1 MMKEKT
7 PQEQMAAARQVELL
21 TNALKGAST
30 EGYWLNVSGRLSP
43 RIYPKGATLSPFNS
57 LTLML
62 DADNHGYSTALYT
75 TFSEARKRNE
85 SVLKDERSVPMN
97 WYRWDSYVSKHNEK
111 DIISRDDYRSLPP
124 VQQEQYKAVRKRE
137 IHALFNVEQTTLP
150 HVDEKEFEKLRQQY
164 GGITDRGNILAEER
178 QTRSAVNRFR
188 EQISQNLVP
197 IRKSTTGTAAYDTG
211 KDAVY
216 IPDQKHFGNYMD
228 YVQELVRQVVS
239 ATGHRE
245 RMSREGMV
253 MNGGKAPSSYALRY
267 EYLIAEIASGLKMA
281 EFGLPAKLSP
291 ESREMVEYWTEE
303 LKENPCLIDAVE
315 SDVNN
320 ALDVIRKAEQG
331 ERIESAHDR
340 NKQQTEDL
348 REQKEGRQ
356 QVSAADALVLQD
368 ILRKGGMEIGDR
380 NFPGG
385 QDDKREFLA
394 RFDGLGHYDRLTQD
408 ALSNARMQHDD
419 PELVNIAYTQASDS
433 AACIH
438 RLCSEWMPQ
447 EWEEKG
453 AHVIADDINA
463 IPDKRSREFVVVL
476 DKNTGIA
483 DVVLPT
489 SARSGGDVVMQN
501 GDRRNYWLS
510 PDEVMTADERK
521 EAGARVVSHTIPG
534 FNKEKI
540 AAALTARGASYV
552 RFFNRD
558 GQLRY
563 HPDDSYFADK
573 QVYSARLDGRE
584 IRNITAFD
592 VSEAVSRAT
601 EVRFERIQMLRDDTG
616 GWALYLKPESE
627 PSFSIRP
634 DKNDINRFFSTV
646 KQDDRVAAGAVR
658 NELAQKYYALAQ
670 AEPSLKIDLFGA
682 MPDGIDPLRIKRVNV
697 FKSKDDKILC
707 VPVIDGIEKVQPRE
721 VSKQQWQRMWVAE
734 DLAQYKTCLA
744 ANLFADI
751 LIQKSEEKAVER
763 QHDEDTAIVCPDV
776 ATVRPELHQYE
787 SMKEKHPDA
796 VLLFRLGD
804 RYEAY
809 QEDVPRMEK
818 TLGLAKSEYG
828 STQEGN
834 FAVKVSFPADMLD
847 SYLPKLVRSGARVA
861 ICEGMESMSE
871 SRKASMSLP
880 HNTVKGVENMERHT
894 GLRM

>member
-1 MMKEKT
+1 MKEKT
-7 PQEQMAAARQVELL
+7 LQEQTAAARQVKLL
-21 TNALKGAST
+21 SNALNGAST

-43 RIYPKGATLSPFNS
+43 RIYPKEAALSPFNS
-57 LTLML
+57 LTLIL
-62 DADNHGYSTALYT
+62 DADSHGYSTALYT
-75 TFSEARKRNE
+75 TFSEARKRGE
-85 SVLKDERSVPMN
+85 SVLKEERSVPMN
-97 WYRWDSYVSKHNEK
+97 WYRWDSYVSKHDEK

-137 IHALFNVEQTTLP
+137 IHSLFNVEQTTLP
-150 HVDEKEFEKLRQQY
+150 HVDAKEFEKLRQQF

-245 RMSREGMV
+245 RLSREGMV
-253 MNGGKAPSSYALRY
+253 MHGGKAPSGDALRY
-267 EYLIAEIASGLKMA
+267 ERLIAEIASGLKMA

-291 ESREMVEYWTEE
+291 ESRGMVEYWTEE

-320 ALDVIRKAEQG
+320 ALNVIRKAEQG
-331 ERIESAHDR
+331 ERMESAHDR
-340 NKQQTEDL
+340 NRQQTEGF
-348 REQKEGRQ
+348 REQEEGRP

-368 ILRKGGMEIGDR
+368 ILRKGGMEISDR

-385 QDDKREFLA
+385 PDDKREFLA

-408 ALSNARMQHDD
+408 ALNDARLQHDD

-433 AACIH
+433 AARIH
-438 RLCSEWMPQ
+438 RLCTEWLPQ

-463 IPDKRSREFVVVL
+463 VPDKRSREFVVVL
-476 DKNTGIA
+476 DRNTGVV

-489 SARSGGDVVMQN
+489 SARSGGDVVMPN
-501 GDRRNYWLS
+501 GDRRNYWLF
-510 PDEVMTADERK
+510 PDEVMTADERR

-540 AAALTARGASYV
+540 AAALMAQGASYV
-552 RFFNRD
+552 RFYNKD

-573 QVYSARLDGRE
+573 QVYSARLDGKE
-584 IRNITAFD
+584 IRNISAFN

-616 GWALYLKPESE
+616 GWALYLKPESG

-634 DKNDINRFFSTV
+634 DKDDINRFFSTV
-646 KQDDRVAAGAVR
+646 RQDDRVAAGAVR

-670 AEPSLKIDLFGA
+670 AEPGLKVDLFGIV
-682 MPDGIDPLRIKRVNV
+682 PDGIDPLRIKRVNV
-697 FKSKDDKILC
+697 FKGKDDKILC
-707 VPVIDGIEKVQPRE
+707 IPVIDGIDKVQPRE
-721 VSKQQWQRMWVAE
+721 VSRQQWQRMWLAE
-734 DLAQYKTCLA
+734 DVAQYKTCLA
-744 ANLFADI
+744 ANLFAD
-751 LIQKSEEKAVER
+751 LLMQKTKEQTVEKQQE
-763 QHDEDTAIVCPDV
+763 EDTAVVRPDV
-776 ATVRPELHQYE
+776 AVVRPELRQYE
-787 SMKEKHPDA
+787 TIKEKHPDA
-796 VLLFRLGD
+796 VLLFRIGD

-809 QEDVPRMEK
+809 QDDVPSMEK
-818 TLGLAKSEYG
+818 MLGLTKSEYG
-828 STQEGN
+828 NSKEDSP
-834 FAVKVSFPADMLD
+834 AVKVSFPADMLD
-847 SYLPKLVRSGARVA
+847 TYLPKLVRSGARVA
-861 ICEGMESMSE
+861 ICDVMESMSE
-871 SRKASMSLP
+871 DRKAGMSLP
-880 HNTVKGVENMERHT
+880 QNTVSGAENMERHT
-894 GLRM
+894 GIRM

>member
-1 MMKEKT
+1 MKEKS
-7 PQEQMAAARQVELL
+7 PQEQTAAARQVELL
-21 TNALKGAST
+21 SNALNGAST

-43 RIYPKGATLSPFNS
+43 KIYPKGAVLSPFNS
-57 LTLML
+57 LTLIL
-62 DADNHGYSTALYT
+62 DADSHGYSTALYT
-75 TFSEARKRNE
+75 TFQEARKRGE

-97 WYRWDSYVSKHNEK
+97 WYRWDSYVNKHDER

-124 VQQEQYKAVRKRE
+124 VRQEQYKAVRKRE
-137 IHALFNVEQTTLP
+137 IHPLFNLEQTTLP
-150 HVDEKEFEKLRQQY
+150 LVDAKEFEKLRQQF
-164 GGITDRGNILAEER
+164 GGITDRGNILTEER

-197 IRKSTTGTAAYDTG
+197 VRKSTTGTAAYDTV

-253 MNGGKAPSSYALRY
+253 MNGGKAPSGDALRY
-267 EYLIAEIASGLKMA
+267 ERLIAEIASGLKMA

-291 ESREMVEYWTEE
+291 ESRDMVEYWTGE

-331 ERIESAHDR
+331 ERMESAHDR
-340 NKQQTEDL
+340 NRQQTEEL
-348 REQKEGRQ
+348 REQEEGRP

-368 ILRKGGMEIGDR
+368 ILRKGGMEISER

-385 QDDKREFLA
+385 PDDKREFLA
-394 RFDGLGHYDRLTQD
+394 RFEGLAHYEKQTRD
-408 ALSNARMQHDD
+408 ALDDARLQHDD
-419 PELVNIAYTQASDS
+419 PELVNIAYTQASGS
-433 AACIH
+433 AARIH
-438 RLCSEWMPQ
+438 RLCTEWLPQ

-453 AHVIADDINA
+453 VHVIADDIDA
-463 IPDKRSREFVVVL
+463 VPDKRSREFVVVL
-476 DKNTGIA
+476 DRNTGIA

-489 SARSGGDVVMQN
+489 SARSGGDVVMPN

-510 PDEVMTADERK
+510 PDEVLTADERR

-540 AAALTARGASYV
+540 AAALTAQGASYV
-552 RFFNRD
+552 RFYNKD

-563 HPDDSYFADK
+563 HPDDAYFADK
-573 QVYSARLDGRE
+573 QVYSARLDGKE
-584 IRNITAFD
+584 IRNVSTFD
-592 VSEAVSRAT
+592 VGEAVRRAT
-601 EVRFERIQMLRDDTG
+601 EVQFDRIQMLRDDAD
-616 GWALYLKPESE
+616 GWVLYLKPQNE

-670 AEPSLKIDLFGA
+670 TNPDLKVDLFGT

-707 VPVIDGIEKVQPRE
+707 VPVIDGIDKVQPRE
-721 VSKQQWQRMWVAE
+721 VTKQQWQRMWVAE
-734 DLAQYKTCLA
+734 DVAQYKTCLA
-744 ANLFADI
+744 ATLFAD
-751 LIQKSEEKAVER
+751 LLMQKSEEQAVEK
-763 QHDEDTAIVCPDV
+763 QQDEDAAVVRPDV
-776 ATVRPELHQYE
+776 AAVRPELQQYNDL
-787 SMKEKHPDA
+787 KEKHPD
-796 VLLFRLGD
+796 VLLLFRNGGN
-804 RYEAY
+804 YEAY
-809 QEDVPRMEK
+809 QDDVPTIEK
-818 TLGLAKSEYG
+818 TLGLEKTEYG
-828 STQEGN
+828 SQQEGSSV
-834 FAVKVSFPADMLD
+834 FKVSFPTNMLYV
-847 SYLPKLVRSGARVA
+847 YLPKLIRSGSRVA
-861 ICEGMESMSE
+861 ICDAVESMSE
-871 SRKASMSLP
+871 NRKAGMSLP
-880 HNTVKGVENMERHT
+880 DKPAGEAENMERHT

>member
-1 MMKEKT
+1 MKEKT
-7 PQEQMAAARQVELL
+7 PQEQTAAARQVELL
-21 TNALKGAST
+21 SNALNGAST

-43 RIYPKGATLSPFNS
+43 RIYPKGAALSPFNS

-62 DADNHGYSTALYT
+62 DADSHGYSTALYT

-97 WYRWDSYVSKHNEK
+97 WYRWNSYVNRHNEK

-137 IHALFNVEQTTLP
+137 IHAFFNVEQTTLP
-150 HVDEKEFEKLRQQY
+150 HVDEREFEKLRQQF

-197 IRKSTTGTAAYDTG
+197 IRKSTTGAAAYDTG
-211 KDAVY
+211 KDAIY

-253 MNGGKAPSSYALRY
+253 MNGGKAPSGDSLRY
-267 EYLIAEIASGLKMA
+267 ERLIAEIASGLKMA

-291 ESREMVEYWTEE
+291 ESRGMVEYWTEE
-303 LKENPCLIDAVE
+303 LRENPCLIDAVE

-331 ERIESAHDR
+331 ERMESAHDR
-340 NKQQTEDL
+340 NRQQTEEL
-348 REQKEGRQ
+348 REQKEGRP

-368 ILRKGGMEIGDR
+368 ILRKGGMEISDR

-408 ALSNARMQHDD
+408 ALNGARLRHDD
-419 PELVNIAYTQASDS
+419 PEIVNIAYTRASD
-433 AACIH
+433 AAAHIH
-438 RLCSEWMPQ
+438 RLCTEWQPR

-463 IPDKRSREFVVVL
+463 VPDKRSREFVVVL
-476 DKNTGIA
+476 DRNTGIA

-489 SARSGGDVVMQN
+489 SARSGGDVVMPN

-540 AAALTARGASYV
+540 AAALTAQGASYV
-552 RFFNRD
+552 RFFNKD

-584 IRNITAFD
+584 IRNVSAFN

-616 GWALYLKPESE
+616 GWALYLKPENGT
-627 PSFSIRP
+627 SFSIRP

-670 AEPSLKIDLFGA
+670 AEPGLKVDLFGTV
-682 MPDGIDPLRIKRVNV
+682 PDGIDPLRIKRVNV
-697 FKSKDDKILC
+697 FKGKDDKILC
-707 VPVIDGIEKVQPRE
+707 VPVIDGMDKVQPRE
-721 VSKQQWQRMWVAE
+721 VSRQQWQRMWVAE
-734 DLAQYKTCLA
+734 DVAQYKTCLA
-744 ANLFADI
+744 ATLFAD
-751 LIQKSEEKAVER
+751 LLMQRSEEQAVEK
-763 QHDEDTAIVCPDV
+763 QHDEDAAVVRPDV
-776 ATVRPELHQYE
+776 AAVRPELRQYE
-787 SMKEKHPDA
+787 EVKEKHPDA
-796 VLLFRLGD
+796 VLLFRSGD
-804 RYEAY
+804 CYEAY
-809 QEDVPRMEK
+809 QEDVPVMEK
-818 TLGLAKSEYG
+818 TLGLTGTEYG
-828 STQEGN
+828 NLKDGSP
-834 FAVKVSFPADMLD
+834 AVKVSFPTDMLD
-847 SYLPKLVRSGARVA
+847 TYLPKLVRSGARVA
-861 ICEGMESMSE
+861 ICDMSE
-871 SRKASMSLP
+871 KNSVDIKADMPPVWSAVS
-880 HNTVKGVENMERHT
+880 GVENMECRT

>member
-1 MMKEKT
+1 MKEKT
-7 PQEQMAAARQVELL
+7 PQEQTAAARQVELL
-21 TNALKGAST
+21 SNALNGAST

-43 RIYPKGATLSPFNS
+43 RIYPKGAALSPFNS

-62 DADNHGYSTALYT
+62 DADSHGYSTALYT
-75 TFSEARKRNE
+75 TFSEARKRNGT
-85 SVLKDERSVPMN
+85 VLKDERSVPMN
-97 WYRWDSYVSKHNEK
+97 WYRWDSYVNKHNEK
-111 DIISRDDYRSLPP
+111 DIISRDDYRSLSP
-124 VQQEQYKAVRKRE
+124 VQQGQYKAVRKRE

-150 HVDEKEFEKLRQQY
+150 HVDEKEFRKLCQQF

-253 MNGGKAPSSYALRY
+253 MNGGKAPSGDALRY
-267 EYLIAEIASGLKMA
+267 ERLISEIASGLKMA

-291 ESREMVEYWTEE
+291 ESRDMVEYWTGE

-331 ERIESAHDR
+331 ERMESAHDR
-340 NKQQTEDL
+340 NRQQTENL
-348 REQKEGRQ
+348 REQEEGRQ

-368 ILRKGGMEIGDR
+368 ILRKGGMEISDR

-385 QDDKREFLA
+385 LDDKRDFLA
-394 RFDGLGHYDRLTQD
+394 RFDGLGHYEKLTQD
-408 ALSNARMQHDD
+408 ALNNARLQHDD
-419 PELVNIAYTQASDS
+419 PELVNMAYTQASES
-433 AACIH
+433 AARIH
-438 RLCSEWMPQ
+438 RLCAEWLPR

-453 AHVIADDINA
+453 AHVIADDLVA
-463 IPDKRSREFVVVL
+463 VPDRRSREFVVVL
-476 DKNTGIA
+476 DRNTGVA

-489 SARSGGDVVMQN
+489 SAQSGGDVVMPN

-510 PDEVMTADERK
+510 PDEVMTADERR
-521 EAGARVVSHTIPG
+521 ENGARTVSHTIPG

-540 AAALTARGASYV
+540 AAALMAQGASYV
-552 RFFNRD
+552 RFYNKD

-573 QVYSARLDGRE
+573 QVYSAKLDGRE
-584 IRNITAFD
+584 IRNVSSFD
-592 VSEAVSRAT
+592 VSEAVRRAT
-601 EVRFERIQMLRDDTG
+601 EVQFERIQMLRDDTS
-616 GWALYLKPESE
+616 GWALYLKPESG

-670 AEPSLKIDLFGA
+670 AEPGLKVDLFGTV
-682 MPDGIDPLRIKRVNV
+682 PDGIDPLRIKRVNV
-697 FKSKDDKILC
+697 FKSQDDKILC
-707 VPVIDGIEKVQPRE
+707 VPVIDGIDKVQPRE
-721 VSKQQWQRMWVAE
+721 VSRQQWQRMWVAE
-734 DLAQYKTCLA
+734 DVAQYKTCLA
-744 ANLFADI
+744 ANLFVD
-751 LIQKSEEKAVER
+751 LLMQKSEEQAVGK
-763 QHDEDTAIVCPDV
+763 QQDEDAAVVRPDV
-776 ATVRPELHQYE
+776 AAVRPELQQYE
-787 SMKEKHPDA
+787 EMKVKHPG
-796 VLLFRLGD
+796 VILLFRFD
-804 RYEAY
+804 DNYEAY

-818 TLGLAKSEYG
+818 TLGLVKNEYG
-828 STQEGN
+828 NQKDGTP
-834 FAVKVSFPADMLD
+834 AVKVSFPADMLD
-847 SYLPKLVRSGARVA
+847 TYLPKLVRSGARVA
-861 ICEGMESMSE
+861 ICDGVERLSAD
-871 SRKASMSLP
+871 RKADKLYP
-880 HNTVKGVENMERHT
+880 HAVTGTENMERHT

>member
-1 MMKEKT
+1 MKEKT
-7 PQEQMAAARQVELL
+7 PQEQTAAARQVELL
-21 TNALKGAST
+21 SNALNGAST

-57 LTLML
+57 LTLIL
-62 DADNHGYSTALYT
+62 DADSHGYSTALYT

-97 WYRWDSYVSKHNEK
+97 WYRWDSYVNKHDEK
-111 DIISRDDYRSLPP
+111 DIISRDDYRNLPP
-124 VQQEQYKAVRKRE
+124 MQQEQYKAVRKRE

-150 HVDEKEFEKLRQQY
+150 HVDEREFEKLRQQF

-197 IRKSTTGTAAYDTG
+197 IRKSTTGTATYDTG

-253 MNGGKAPSSYALRY
+253 MNGGKAPSGDALRY
-267 EYLIAEIASGLKMA
+267 ECLIAEIASGLKMA

-291 ESREMVEYWTEE
+291 ESRGMVEYWTEE

-331 ERIESAHDR
+331 ERMEAAHDR
-340 NKQQTEDL
+340 NRQQTEEL
-348 REQKEGRQ
+348 REQKEGRP

-368 ILRKGGMEIGDR
+368 ILRKGGMEISGR

-394 RFDGLGHYDRLTQD
+394 RFEGLGHYDRLMQD
-408 ALSNARMQHDD
+408 ALTNARLQHDD
-419 PELVNIAYTQASDS
+419 PELVNIAYTQASD
-433 AACIH
+433 AAARIH

-463 IPDKRSREFVVVL
+463 VPDKRSREFVVVL
-476 DKNTGIA
+476 DRDTGIA

-489 SARSGGDVVMQN
+489 SARSGGDVVMPN

-510 PDEVMTADERK
+510 PDEVMTADERR

-540 AAALTARGASYV
+540 AAALATQGASYV
-552 RFFNRD
+552 RFFNKD

-573 QVYSARLDGRE
+573 QVYSAKLDGRD
-584 IRNITAFD
+584 IRKVSDFD

-601 EVRFERIQMLRDDTG
+601 EVQFDRIQMLRDDAD
-616 GWALYLKPESE
+616 GWVLYLKPQNG

-658 NELAQKYYALAQ
+658 NELAQKYHALAQ
-670 AEPSLKIDLFGA
+670 ANPDLKVDLFGSV
-682 MPDGIDPLRIKRVNV
+682 PEGIDPLRIKRVNV

-707 VPVIDGIEKVQPRE
+707 VPVIDGIDKVQPRE
-721 VSKQQWQRMWVAE
+721 VSRQQWQRMWVAE
-734 DLAQYKTCLA
+734 DVAQYKTCLA
-744 ANLFADI
+744 ASLFAD
-751 LIQKSEEKAVER
+751 LLMQKSEEKAVEK
-763 QHDEDTAIVCPDV
+763 QQDEDAAVVRPDV
-776 ATVRPELHQYE
+776 AAVRPELQQYE
-787 SMKEKHPDA
+787 DLKEKHPGIL
-796 VLLFRLGD
+796 LLFRNGD
-804 RYEAY
+804 NYEAY
-809 QEDVPRMEK
+809 QDDVPTMEK
-818 TLGLAKSEYG
+818 TLGLAKTEYG
-828 STQEGN
+828 SRREGSPA
-834 FAVKVSFPADMLD
+834 FKVSFPKDMLD
-847 SYLPKLVRSGARVA
+847 TYLPKLVRSGARVA
-861 ICEGMESMSE
+861 VCDALENKSMD
-871 SRKASMSLP
+871 RKAGMSLP
-880 HNTVKGVENMERHT
+880 NNPVRETESMERHT

>member
-1 MMKEKT
+1 MKEKT
-7 PQEQMAAARQVELL
+7 PQEQTAAARQVELL
-21 TNALKGAST
+21 SNALNGAST

-43 RIYPKGATLSPFNS
+43 RIYPKGAALSPFNS

-62 DADNHGYSTALYT
+62 DADSHGYSTALYT

-85 SVLKDERSVPMN
+85 SVLKDERSVPVN
-97 WYRWDSYVSKHNEK
+97 WYRWDSYVSKHDEK
-111 DIISRDDYRSLPP
+111 DIISRDDYRSLPH
-124 VQQEQYKAVRKRE
+124 VRQEQYKAVRKRE
-137 IHALFNVEQTTLP
+137 IHSLFNVEQTTLP
-150 HVDEKEFEKLRQQY
+150 HADEREFEKLRQQF

-188 EQISQNLVP
+188 EQISRNLVP
-197 IRKSTTGTAAYDTG
+197 IRKSTTGTAIYDTG

-253 MNGGKAPSSYALRY
+253 MNGGKAPSGDSLRY
-267 EYLIAEIASGLKMA
+267 ERLIAEIASGLKMA

-291 ESREMVEYWTEE
+291 ESRGMVEYWTEE

-331 ERIESAHDR
+331 ERMELVHDR
-340 NKQQTEDL
+340 NRQQTEEL
-348 REQKEGRQ
+348 RARKEGRP

-368 ILRKGGMEIGDR
+368 ILRKGGMEISDR

-385 QDDKREFLA
+385 RDDKREFLA
-394 RFDGLGHYDRLTQD
+394 RFEGLGHYDRLTQD
-408 ALSNARMQHDD
+408 ALTNARLQHDD

-453 AHVIADDINA
+453 AHVIAGDINA
-463 IPDKRSREFVVVL
+463 VPDKRSREFVVVL
-476 DKNTGIA
+476 DRNTGIA
-483 DVVLPT
+483 DVVLPA
-489 SARSGGDVVMQN
+489 SARSGGDVVMPN

-510 PDEVMTADERK
+510 PDEVMTADERR

-540 AAALTARGASYV
+540 AAALTAQGASYV
-552 RFFNRD
+552 RFYNKD

-573 QVYSARLDGRE
+573 QVHSAKLDGKE
-584 IRNITAFD
+584 MIKVSSFD
-592 VSEAVSRAT
+592 VSEAVRRAT
-601 EVRFERIQMLRDDTG
+601 EVRFERIQMLRDDAG
-616 GWALYLKPESE
+616 GWALYLKPENG

-670 AEPSLKIDLFGA
+670 AEPGLKFDLFGTV
-682 MPDGIDPLRIKRVNV
+682 PDGIDPLRIKRVNV
-697 FKSKDDKILC
+697 FKDKNDNILC
-707 VPVIDGIEKVQPRE
+707 VPVIDGIDKVQPRE
-721 VSKQQWQRMWVAE
+721 VSRQQWQRMWVAE
-734 DLAQYKTCLA
+734 DVAQYKTCLA
-744 ANLFADI
+744 ANLFAD
-751 LIQKSEEKAVER
+751 LLMQRSEEKAVEK
-763 QHDEDTAIVCPDV
+763 QHDEDAAVTRPDV
-776 ATVRPELHQYE
+776 AAVRPELQQYAE
-787 SMKEKHPDA
+787 VKEKHPEA
-796 VLLFRLGD
+796 VLLFRSGD

-809 QEDVPRMEK
+809 QDDVPTMEK
-818 TLGLAKSEYG
+818 TLGLAKTEYG
-828 STQEGN
+828 KLKDGTP
-834 FAVKVSFPADMLD
+834 AVKVSFPADMLD
-847 SYLPKLVRSGARVA
+847 AYLPKLVRSGARVA
-861 ICEGMESMSE
+861 ICDGMENMTE
-871 SRKASMSLP
+871 GRKAGMP
-880 HNTVKGVENMERHT
+880 VPNHAVTGAENVERHT

>member
-1 MMKEKT
+1 MKEKT
-7 PQEQMAAARQVELL
+7 PQEQTAAARQVELL
-21 TNALKGAST
+21 SNALNGAST

-43 RIYPKGATLSPFNS
+43 KIYPKGAALSPFNS

-62 DADNHGYSTALYT
+62 DADSHGYSTALYT
-75 TFSEARKRNE
+75 TFSEARKRGE

-97 WYRWDSYVSKHNEK
+97 WYRWDSYVNKHDEK

-137 IHALFNVEQTTLP
+137 IHTLFNVEQTTLP
-150 HVDEKEFEKLRQQY
+150 HVDEKEFEKLRLQF
-164 GGITDRGNILAEER
+164 GGRTDRGNILAEER

-253 MNGGKAPSSYALRY
+253 MNGGKAPSGDALRY
-267 EYLIAEIASGLKMA
+267 ERLIAEIASGLKMA

-291 ESREMVEYWTEE
+291 ESRGMVEYWTAE

-331 ERIESAHDR
+331 ERMESAHER
-340 NKQQTEDL
+340 NRQQTEEL
-348 REQKEGRQ
+348 RKQEEGRP

-368 ILRKGGMEIGDR
+368 ILRKGGMEISDR

-394 RFDGLGHYDRLTQD
+394 RFDGLGHYDTLTQD
-408 ALSNARMQHDD
+408 ALTNARLQHDD
-419 PELVNIAYTQASDS
+419 PELVNIAYTQAAGS
-433 AACIH
+433 AARIH
-438 RLCSEWMPQ
+438 RLCTEWLPQ

-463 IPDKRSREFVVVL
+463 VPDKRSREFVVVL

-489 SARSGGDVVMQN
+489 SARSGGDVVMPN
-501 GDRRNYWLS
+501 GDRRNYWMS
-510 PDEVMTADERK
+510 PDEVLTADERK

-540 AAALTARGASYV
+540 AAALMAQGASYV
-552 RFFNRD
+552 RFYNKD

-573 QVYSARLDGRE
+573 QVYSAKLDGKE
-584 IRNITAFD
+584 IRNVSSFD
-592 VSEAVSRAT
+592 VSEAVNRAT
-601 EVRFERIQMLRDDTG
+601 EVRFERIQMLRDDDG
-616 GWALYLKPESE
+616 GWALYLKPENE

-670 AEPSLKIDLFGA
+670 AEPNLKVDLFGA

-707 VPVIDGIEKVQPRE
+707 VPVIDGIDKVQPRE

-734 DLAQYKTCLA
+734 DVAQYKTCLA
-744 ANLFADI
+744 ASLFAD
-751 LIQKSEEKAVER
+751 LLMQKTEEQTVEKQQNEDAAVVR
-763 QHDEDTAIVCPDV
+763 PDV
-776 ATVRPELHQYE
+776 AAVRPELQQYE
-787 SMKEKHPDA
+787 ELKGKHPD
-796 VLLFRLGD
+796 VILLFRHGGN
-804 RYEAY
+804 YEAY
-809 QEDVPRMEK
+809 QDDVPRMEK
-818 TLGLAKSEYG
+818 TLGLEKIEF
-828 STQEGN
+828 GN
-834 FAVKVSFPADMLD
+834 QREDSHAVKVSFPTDMLD
-847 SYLPKLVRSGARVA
+847 VYLPRLVRSGARVA
-861 ICEGMESMSE
+861 ICDAVENISAD
-871 SRKASMSLP
+871 RKAGMSLP
-880 HNTVKGVENMERHT
+880 QNAVSGAENMERHT
-894 GLRM
+894 GIRM

>member
-1 MMKEKT
+1 MKEKT
-7 PQEQMAAARQVELL
+7 PQEQTAAARQVELL
-21 TNALKGAST
+21 SNALNGAST

-43 RIYPKGATLSPFNS
+43 KIYPKGAALSPFNS

-62 DADNHGYSTALYT
+62 DADSHGYSTALYT
-75 TFSEARKRNE
+75 TFSEARKRGE
-85 SVLKDERSVPMN
+85 SVLKEERSVPMN
-97 WYRWDSYVSKHNEK
+97 WYRWDSYVSKHDEK
-111 DIISRDDYRSLPP
+111 DVISRDDYRSLPP

-150 HVDEKEFEKLRQQY
+150 HVDEKEFEKLRQQF
-164 GGITDRGNILAEER
+164 GGRADRGNILAEER

-197 IRKSTTGTAAYDTG
+197 IRKSLTGTAAYDPG

-253 MNGGKAPSSYALRY
+253 MNGGKAPSGDALRY
-267 EYLIAEIASGLKMA
+267 ERLIAEIASGLKMA

-291 ESREMVEYWTEE
+291 ESRGIVEYWTEE

-320 ALDVIRKAEQG
+320 ALDVIRKAERG
-331 ERIESAHDR
+331 ERMESAHDR
-340 NKQQTEDL
+340 NRQQTEDL
-348 REQKEGRQ
+348 REQEEGRP

-368 ILRKGGMEIGDR
+368 ILRKGGMEINER
-380 NFPGG
+380 NFPRG
-385 QDDKREFLA
+385 QEDKREFLA
-394 RFDGLGHYDRLTQD
+394 RFEGFGHYDRLTQD
-408 ALSNARMQHDD
+408 ALNDARLQHDD

-433 AACIH
+433 AVRIH
-438 RLCSEWMPQ
+438 RLCAEWLPQ

-453 AHVIADDINA
+453 AHVIADDIDA
-463 IPDKRSREFVVVL
+463 VPDKRSREFVVVL
-476 DKNTGIA
+476 DRNTGIA

-489 SARSGGDVVMQN
+489 SARSGGDVVMPN

-510 PDEVMTADERK
+510 PDEVMTTEERK

-540 AAALTARGASYV
+540 TAALMAQGASYV
-552 RFFNRD
+552 RFYNKD

-573 QVYSARLDGRE
+573 QVYAAKLDGKE
-584 IRNITAFD
+584 IRNISTFD
-592 VSEAVSRAT
+592 VSEAVRRAT

-616 GWALYLKPESE
+616 GWALYLKPENE

-658 NELAQKYYALAQ
+658 NELAQKYHALAQ
-670 AEPSLKIDLFGA
+670 AEPGLKVDLFYA

-707 VPVIDGIEKVQPRE
+707 VPVIDGIDKVQPRE

-734 DLAQYKTCLA
+734 DVAQYKACLA
-744 ANLFADI
+744 ANLFAD
-751 LIQKSEEKAVER
+751 LLMQKSEEQAVEK
-763 QHDEDTAIVCPDV
+763 QQVEDAPTVRPDV
-776 ATVRPELHQYE
+776 ATVHPELQQYD

-796 VLLFRLGD
+796 VLLFRYGNN
-804 RYEAY
+804 YEAY
-809 QEDVPRMEK
+809 QEDVPRVEK
-818 TLGLAKSEYG
+818 TLGLTGSEYG
-828 STQEGN
+828 NRLDGSP
-834 FAVKVSFPADMLD
+834 AVKVSFPADMLD
-847 SYLPKLVRSGARVA
+847 AYLPKLVRSGARVA
-861 ICEGMESMSE
+861 ICDMIEKNALDRKTDMSF
-871 SRKASMSLP
+871 AQNAALG
-880 HNTVKGVENMERHT
+880 TENMERRT
-894 GLRM
+894 GIRM

>member
-1 MMKEKT
+1 MKEKT
-7 PQEQMAAARQVELL
+7 PQEQTAAARQVELL
-21 TNALKGAST
+21 SNALNGAST

-57 LTLML
+57 LTLIL
-62 DADNHGYSTALYT
+62 DADSHGYSTALYT

-97 WYRWDSYVSKHNEK
+97 WYRWDSYVNKHDEK

-150 HVDEKEFEKLRQQY
+150 HVDEREFERLRRQF

-197 IRKSTTGTAAYDTG
+197 IRKSTTGTATYDTG

-216 IPDQKHFGNYMD
+216 IPDQKHFGNYME

-253 MNGGKAPSSYALRY
+253 MNGGKAPSGDALRY
-267 EYLIAEIASGLKMA
+267 ECLIAEIASGLKMA

-291 ESREMVEYWTEE
+291 ESRGMVEYWTEE

-331 ERIESAHDR
+331 ERMEAAHDR
-340 NKQQTEDL
+340 NRQQTEEL
-348 REQKEGRQ
+348 REQKEGRP

-368 ILRKGGMEIGDR
+368 ILRKGGMEISDR

-385 QDDKREFLA
+385 QNDKREFLA
-394 RFDGLGHYDRLTQD
+394 RFEGLGHYDRLTQD
-408 ALSNARMQHDD
+408 ALTNARLQHDD
-419 PELVNIAYTQASDS
+419 PELVNIAYTQASD
-433 AACIH
+433 AAARIH

-463 IPDKRSREFVVVL
+463 VPDKQSREFVVVL
-476 DKNTGIA
+476 DRGTGIA

-489 SARSGGDVVMQN
+489 SARSGGDVVMPN

-510 PDEVMTADERK
+510 PDEVMTADERR

-540 AAALTARGASYV
+540 AAALAAQGASYV
-552 RFFNRD
+552 RFFNKD

-573 QVYSARLDGRE
+573 QVYSAKLDGKD
-584 IRNITAFD
+584 IRKVSAFD
-592 VSEAVSRAT
+592 VSEAVSRAK
-601 EVRFERIQMLRDDTG
+601 EVRFERIQMLRDDAG
-616 GWALYLKPESE
+616 GWALYLKPENE

-670 AEPSLKIDLFGA
+670 ANPDLKVDLFGFV
-682 MPDGIDPLRIKRVNV
+682 PEGIDPLRIKRVNV

-707 VPVIDGIEKVQPRE
+707 VPVIDGIDKVQPRE
-721 VSKQQWQRMWVAE
+721 VSRQQWQRMWVAE
-734 DLAQYKTCLA
+734 DVAQYKTCLA
-744 ANLFADI
+744 ASLFAD
-751 LIQKSEEKAVER
+751 LLMQKSEEKAVEK
-763 QHDEDTAIVCPDV
+763 QQDEDAAVVRPDV
-776 ATVRPELHQYE
+776 AAVRPELQQYE
-787 SMKEKHPDA
+787 DLKEKHPGIL
-796 VLLFRLGD
+796 LLFRNGD
-804 RYEAY
+804 NYEAY
-809 QEDVPRMEK
+809 QDDVPTMEK
-818 TLGLAKSEYG
+818 TLGLAKTEYG
-828 STQEGN
+828 SRREGSPA
-834 FAVKVSFPADMLD
+834 FKVSFPTDMLD
-847 SYLPKLVRSGARVA
+847 TYLPKLVQSGARVA
-861 ICEGMESMSE
+861 VCDALENKSPD
-871 SRKASMSLP
+871 RKAGMSLP
-880 HNTVKGVENMERHT
+880 NNPVRETESMERHT

>member
-1 MMKEKT
+1 MKEKT
-7 PQEQMAAARQVELL
+7 PQEQTAAARQVELL
-21 TNALKGAST
+21 SNALNGAST

-57 LTLML
+57 LTLIL
-62 DADNHGYSTALYT
+62 DADSHGYSTALYT

-97 WYRWDSYVSKHNEK
+97 WYRWDSYVNKHDEK

-124 VQQEQYKAVRKRE
+124 VLQEQYKAVRKRE

-150 HVDEKEFEKLRQQY
+150 HVDERGFERLRQQF

-197 IRKSTTGTAAYDTG
+197 IRKSTTGTATYDTG

-253 MNGGKAPSSYALRY
+253 MNGGKAPSGDALRY
-267 EYLIAEIASGLKMA
+267 ECLIAEIASGLKMA

-291 ESREMVEYWTEE
+291 ESRGMVEYWTEE

-331 ERIESAHDR
+331 ERMESAHDR
-340 NKQQTEDL
+340 NRQQTEEL
-348 REQKEGRQ
+348 REQKEGRP

-368 ILRKGGMEIGDR
+368 ILRKGGMEISDR

-385 QDDKREFLA
+385 QDDKRDFLA
-394 RFDGLGHYDRLTQD
+394 RFEGLGHYDRLTQD
-408 ALSNARMQHDD
+408 ALTNARLQHDD
-419 PELVNIAYTQASDS
+419 PELVNIAYTQASD
-433 AACIH
+433 AAARIH

-463 IPDKRSREFVVVL
+463 VPDKRSREFVVVL
-476 DKNTGIA
+476 DRNTGIA

-489 SARSGGDVVMQN
+489 SARSGGDVVMPN

-510 PDEVMTADERK
+510 PDEVMTVDERR

-540 AAALTARGASYV
+540 AAALAAQGASYV
-552 RFFNRD
+552 RFFNKD

-563 HPDDSYFADK
+563 HPD
-573 QVYSARLDGRE
+573 L
-584 IRNITAFD
+584 
-592 VSEAVSRAT
+592 
-601 EVRFERIQMLRDDTG
+601 
-616 GWALYLKPESE
+616 
-627 PSFSIRP
+627 
-634 DKNDINRFFSTV
+634 
-646 KQDDRVAAGAVR
+646 
-658 NELAQKYYALAQ
+658 
-670 AEPSLKIDLFGA
+670 SLIH
-682 MPDGIDPLRIKRVNV
+682 I
-697 FKSKDDKILC
+697 
-707 VPVIDGIEKVQPRE
+707 
-721 VSKQQWQRMWVAE
+721 
-734 DLAQYKTCLA
+734 
-744 ANLFADI
+744 
-751 LIQKSEEKAVER
+751 
-763 QHDEDTAIVCPDV
+763 
-776 ATVRPELHQYE
+776 
-787 SMKEKHPDA
+787 
-796 VLLFRLGD
+796 
-804 RYEAY
+804 
-809 QEDVPRMEK
+809 
-818 TLGLAKSEYG
+818 
-828 STQEGN
+828 
-834 FAVKVSFPADMLD
+834 
-847 SYLPKLVRSGARVA
+847 
-861 ICEGMESMSE
+861 
-871 SRKASMSLP
+871 
-880 HNTVKGVENMERHT
+880 
-894 GLRM
+894 

>member
-1 MMKEKT
+1 MKEKS
-7 PQEQMAAARQVELL
+7 PQEQTAATRQVELL
-21 TNALKGAST
+21 SNALNGAST

-43 RIYPKGATLSPFNS
+43 KIYPKGATLSPFNS
-57 LTLML
+57 LTLIL
-62 DADNHGYSTALYT
+62 DTDSHGYSTALYT
-75 TFSEARKRNE
+75 TFQEARKRNE

-97 WYRWDSYVSKHNEK
+97 WYRWDSYVNKHDEK

-150 HVDEKEFEKLRQQY
+150 HVDEREFERLRQQF

-188 EQISQNLVP
+188 EQISQNLVSV
-197 IRKSTTGTAAYDTG
+197 RKSTTGTAAYDTV

-253 MNGGKAPSSYALRY
+253 MNGGKAPSGDALRY
-267 EYLIAEIASGLKMA
+267 ECLIAEIASGLKMA

-291 ESREMVEYWTEE
+291 ESRDMVEYWTGE

-320 ALDVIRKAEQG
+320 ALDIIRKAEQG
-331 ERIESAHDR
+331 ERMEAAHDR
-340 NKQQTEDL
+340 NRQQTEEL
-348 REQKEGRQ
+348 REQEEGRP

-368 ILRKGGMEIGDR
+368 ILRKGGMEISER

-385 QDDKREFLA
+385 PDDKREFLA
-394 RFDGLGHYDRLTQD
+394 RFEGLAHYEKQTRNALDDARL
-408 ALSNARMQHDD
+408 QHDD
-419 PELVNIAYTQASDS
+419 PELVNIAYTQASGS
-433 AACIH
+433 AARIH
-438 RLCSEWMPQ
+438 RLCTEWLPQ

-453 AHVIADDINA
+453 VHVIADDIDA
-463 IPDKRSREFVVVL
+463 VPDKRSREFVVVL
-476 DKNTGIA
+476 DRNTGIA

-489 SARSGGDVVMQN
+489 SARSGGDVVMPN

-510 PDEVMTADERK
+510 PDEVMTADERR

-540 AAALTARGASYV
+540 AAALAAQDASYV
-552 RFFNRD
+552 RFFNKD

-563 HPDDSYFADK
+563 HPDDAYFADK
-573 QVYSARLDGRE
+573 QVYSARLDGKE
-584 IRNITAFD
+584 IRKVSTFD
-592 VSEAVSRAT
+592 VGEAVRRAT
-601 EVRFERIQMLRDDTG
+601 EVQFDRIQMLRDDAD
-616 GWALYLKPESE
+616 GWVLYLKPQNE

-670 AEPSLKIDLFGA
+670 TNPDLKVDLFGT

-707 VPVIDGIEKVQPRE
+707 VPVIDGIDKVQPRE
-721 VSKQQWQRMWVAE
+721 VSRQQWQRMWVAE
-734 DLAQYKTCLA
+734 DVAQYKTCLA
-744 ANLFADI
+744 ATLFAD
-751 LIQKSEEKAVER
+751 LLMQKSEEQAVEK
-763 QHDEDTAIVCPDV
+763 QQDEDAAVVRPDV
-776 ATVRPELHQYE
+776 ATVHPELQQYD
-787 SMKEKHPDA
+787 SMKEKHPDV
-796 VLLFRLGD
+796 VLLFRYGNN
-804 RYEAY
+804 YEAY
-809 QEDVPRMEK
+809 QEDVPRVEK
-818 TLGLAKSEYG
+818 TLGITGAAYG
-828 STQEGN
+828 NRADGSP
-834 FAVKVSFPADMLD
+834 AVKVSFPANMLD
-847 SYLPKLVRSGARVA
+847 AYLSKLVHSGARVA
-861 ICEGMESMSE
+861 ICESGESMSE
-871 SRKASMSLP
+871 GRKTGVPLP
-880 HNTVKGVENMERHT
+880 HNSVSGAENMECHT
-894 GLRM
+894 GLRR

>member
-1 MMKEKT
+1 MKEKT
-7 PQEQMAAARQVELL
+7 PQEQTAAARQVELL
-21 TNALKGAST
+21 SNALNGAST

-57 LTLML
+57 LTLIL
-62 DADNHGYSTALYT
+62 DADSHGYSTALYT

-97 WYRWDSYVSKHNEK
+97 WYRWDSYVNKHDEK

-150 HVDEKEFEKLRQQY
+150 HVDEREFERLRQQF

-197 IRKSTTGTAAYDTG
+197 IRKSTTGTATYDTG

-253 MNGGKAPSSYALRY
+253 MNGGKAPSGDALRY
-267 EYLIAEIASGLKMA
+267 ECLIAEIASGLKMA

-291 ESREMVEYWTEE
+291 ESRGMVEYWTEE

-315 SDVNN
+315 GDVNN

-331 ERIESAHDR
+331 ERMESAHDR
-340 NKQQTEDL
+340 NRQQTEEL
-348 REQKEGRQ
+348 REQKEGRP

-368 ILRKGGMEIGDR
+368 ILRKGGMEISDR

-394 RFDGLGHYDRLTQD
+394 RFEGLGHYDRLTQE
-408 ALSNARMQHDD
+408 ALTNARLQHED
-419 PELVNIAYTQASDS
+419 PELVNIAYTQASD
-433 AACIH
+433 AAARIH
-438 RLCSEWMPQ
+438 RLCSEWIPQ
-447 EWEEKG
+447 DWEEKG

-463 IPDKRSREFVVVL
+463 VPDKRSREFVVVL
-476 DKNTGIA
+476 DRDTGIA

-489 SARSGGDVVMQN
+489 SARSGGDVVMPN
-501 GDRRNYWLS
+501 GDRRNYWQS
-510 PDEVMTADERK
+510 PDEVMTADERR

-540 AAALTARGASYV
+540 AAALAAQGASYV
-552 RFFNRD
+552 RFFNKD

-573 QVYSARLDGRE
+573 QVYSAKLDGKD
-584 IRNITAFD
+584 IRKVSDFD

-601 EVRFERIQMLRDDTG
+601 EVRFERIQMLRDDAG
-616 GWALYLKPESE
+616 GWALYLKPENG

-670 AEPSLKIDLFGA
+670 ANPDLKVDLFGSV
-682 MPDGIDPLRIKRVNV
+682 PEGINPLRIKRVNV

-707 VPVIDGIEKVQPRE
+707 VPVIDGIDKVQPRE
-721 VSKQQWQRMWVAE
+721 VSRQQWQRMWVAE
-734 DLAQYKTCLA
+734 DVAQYKTSLA
-744 ANLFADI
+744 ANLFAD
-751 LIQKSEEKAVER
+751 LLMQKSEEKAVEK
-763 QHDEDTAIVCPDV
+763 QQDEDTAVVRPDM
-776 ATVRPELHQYE
+776 AAVRPELQQYAE
-787 SMKEKHPDA
+787 VKEKHPD
-796 VLLFRLGD
+796 VLLLFRNGD
-804 RYEAY
+804 NYEAY
-809 QEDVPRMEK
+809 QDDVPTMEK
-818 TLGLAKSEYG
+818 TLGLAKTEYG
-828 STQEGN
+828 GKKEGAS
-834 FAVKVSFPADMLD
+834 AVKVSFPADMLD
-847 SYLPKLVRSGARVA
+847 TYLPKLVRSGARVA
-861 ICEGMESMSE
+861 VCDALENKSMD
-871 SRKASMSLP
+871 RKAGMSLP
-880 HNTVKGVENMERHT
+880 HNAVTGAENMERHT

>member
-1 MMKEKT
+1 MKEKT
-7 PQEQMAAARQVELL
+7 LQEQTAAARQVKLL
-21 TNALKGAST
+21 SNALNGAST

-43 RIYPKGATLSPFNS
+43 RIYPKEAALSPFNS
-57 LTLML
+57 LTLIL
-62 DADNHGYSTALYT
+62 DADSHGYSTALYT
-75 TFSEARKRNE
+75 TFSEARKRGE
-85 SVLKDERSVPMN
+85 SVLKEERSVPMN
-97 WYRWDSYVSKHNEK
+97 WYRWDSYVSKHDEK

-137 IHALFNVEQTTLP
+137 IHSLFNVEQTTLP
-150 HVDEKEFEKLRQQY
+150 HVDAKELERLRQQV

-245 RMSREGMV
+245 RLSREGMV
-253 MNGGKAPSSYALRY
+253 MHGGKAPSGDALRY
-267 EYLIAEIASGLKMA
+267 ERLIAEIASGLKMA

-291 ESREMVEYWTEE
+291 ESRGMVEYWTEE

-320 ALDVIRKAEQG
+320 ALNVIRKAEQG
-331 ERIESAHDR
+331 ERMESAHDR
-340 NKQQTEDL
+340 NRQQTEGF
-348 REQKEGRQ
+348 REQEEGRP

-368 ILRKGGMEIGDR
+368 ILRKGGMEISDR

-385 QDDKREFLA
+385 PDDKREFLA

-408 ALSNARMQHDD
+408 ALNDARLQHDD

-433 AACIH
+433 AARIH
-438 RLCSEWMPQ
+438 RLCTEWLPQ

-463 IPDKRSREFVVVL
+463 VPDKRSREFVVVL
-476 DKNTGIA
+476 DRNTGVV

-489 SARSGGDVVMQN
+489 SARSGGDVVMPN
-501 GDRRNYWLS
+501 GDRRNYWLF
-510 PDEVMTADERK
+510 PDEVMTADERR

-540 AAALTARGASYV
+540 AAALMAQGASYV
-552 RFFNRD
+552 RFYNKD

-573 QVYSARLDGRE
+573 QVYSARLDGKE
-584 IRNITAFD
+584 IRNISAFN

-616 GWALYLKPESE
+616 GWALYLKPESG

-634 DKNDINRFFSTV
+634 DKDDINRFFSTV
-646 KQDDRVAAGAVR
+646 RQDDRVAAGAVR

-670 AEPSLKIDLFGA
+670 AEPGLKVDLFGIV
-682 MPDGIDPLRIKRVNV
+682 PDGIDPLRIKRVNV
-697 FKSKDDKILC
+697 FKGKDDKILC
-707 VPVIDGIEKVQPRE
+707 IPVIDGIDKVQPRE
-721 VSKQQWQRMWVAE
+721 VSRQQWQRMWLAE
-734 DLAQYKTCLA
+734 DVAQYKTCLA
-744 ANLFADI
+744 ANLFAD
-751 LIQKSEEKAVER
+751 LLMQKTKEQTVEKQQE
-763 QHDEDTAIVCPDV
+763 EDTAVVRPDV
-776 ATVRPELHQYE
+776 AVVRPELRQYE
-787 SMKEKHPDA
+787 TIKEKHPDA
-796 VLLFRLGD
+796 VLLFRIGD

-809 QEDVPRMEK
+809 QDDVPSMEK
-818 TLGLAKSEYG
+818 MLGLTKSEYG
-828 STQEGN
+828 NSKEDSP
-834 FAVKVSFPADMLD
+834 AVKVSFPADMLD
-847 SYLPKLVRSGARVA
+847 TYLPKLVRSGARVA
-861 ICEGMESMSE
+861 ICDVMESMSE
-871 SRKASMSLP
+871 DRKAGMSLP
-880 HNTVKGVENMERHT
+880 QNTVSGAENMERHT
-894 GLRM
+894 GIRM

>member
-1 MMKEKT
+1 MKEKT
-7 PQEQMAAARQVELL
+7 TQEQTAAARQVELL
-21 TNALKGAST
+21 SNALNGAST

-43 RIYPKGATLSPFNS
+43 KIYPKGATLSPFNS
-57 LTLML
+57 LTLIL
-62 DADNHGYSTALYT
+62 DADSHGYSTALYT
-75 TFSEARKRNE
+75 TFPEARKRNE

-97 WYRWDSYVSKHNEK
+97 WYRWDSYVNKHDEK

-150 HVDEKEFEKLRQQY
+150 HVDEREFERLRQQF

-197 IRKSTTGTAAYDTG
+197 IRKSTTGTATYDTG

-228 YVQELVRQVVS
+228 YVQELVCQVVS

-253 MNGGKAPSSYALRY
+253 MNGGKAPSGDALRY
-267 EYLIAEIASGLKMA
+267 ERLIAEITSGLKMA

-291 ESREMVEYWTEE
+291 EGRGMAEYWTEE

-331 ERIESAHDR
+331 ERMESAHDR
-340 NKQQTEDL
+340 NRQQTEEL
-348 REQKEGRQ
+348 REQEEGRP

-368 ILRKGGMEIGDR
+368 ILRKGGMEISER

-385 QDDKREFLA
+385 PDDKREFLA
-394 RFDGLGHYDRLTQD
+394 RFEGLAHYEKQTQD
-408 ALSNARMQHDD
+408 ALNDARLRHDD
-419 PELVNIAYTQASDS
+419 PELVNIAYTQASD
-433 AACIH
+433 AAAHIH
-438 RLCSEWMPQ
+438 RLCTEWLPQ
-447 EWEEKG
+447 EWEEMG
-453 AHVIADDINA
+453 AHTIADEIDA
-463 IPDKRSREFVVVL
+463 VPDKRSREFVVVL
-476 DKNTGIA
+476 DRNTGIA

-489 SARSGGDVVMQN
+489 SARSGGDVVMPN
-501 GDRRNYWLS
+501 GDRRNYWIS
-510 PDEVMTADERK
+510 PDEVMTAEERR

-540 AAALTARGASYV
+540 AAALMAQGASYV
-552 RFFNRD
+552 RFYNKD

-563 HPDDSYFADK
+563 HPDDAYFADK
-573 QVYSARLDGRE
+573 QVYSARLDGKE
-584 IRNITAFD
+584 IRNVSTFD
-592 VSEAVSRAT
+592 VGEAVRRAT
-601 EVRFERIQMLRDDTG
+601 EVQFDRIQMLRDDAD
-616 GWALYLKPESE
+616 GWVLYLKPQNE

-670 AEPSLKIDLFGA
+670 TNPDLKVDLFGT

-707 VPVIDGIEKVQPRE
+707 VPVIDGIDKVQPRE
-721 VSKQQWQRMWVAE
+721 VSRQQWQRMWVAE
-734 DLAQYKTCLA
+734 DVAQYKTCLA
-744 ANLFADI
+744 ATLFAD
-751 LIQKSEEKAVER
+751 LLMQKSEEQAVEK
-763 QHDEDTAIVCPDV
+763 QQDEDAAVVRPDV
-776 ATVRPELHQYE
+776 AAVRPELQQYDDL
-787 SMKEKHPDA
+787 KEKHPD
-796 VLLFRLGD
+796 VLLLFRNGGN
-804 RYEAY
+804 YEAY
-809 QEDVPRMEK
+809 QDDVPTIEK
-818 TLGLAKSEYG
+818 TLGLEKTEYG
-828 STQEGN
+828 SQQEGSSG
-834 FAVKVSFPADMLD
+834 FKVSFPTNMLD
-847 SYLPKLVRSGARVA
+847 VYLPKLIRSGSRVA
-861 ICEGMESMSE
+861 ICDAVESMSE
-871 SRKASMSLP
+871 NRKAGMSLP
-880 HNTVKGVENMERHT
+880 DKPVGEAENMERHT

>member
-1 MMKEKT
+1 MKEKS
-7 PQEQMAAARQVELL
+7 PQEQTAAARQVELL
-21 TNALKGAST
+21 SNALNGAST

-43 RIYPKGATLSPFNS
+43 KIYPKGATLSPFNS
-57 LTLML
+57 LTLIL
-62 DADNHGYSTALYT
+62 DADSHGYSTALYT
-75 TFSEARKRNE
+75 TFQEARKRGE

-97 WYRWDSYVSKHNEK
+97 WYRWDSYVNKHDER

-137 IHALFNVEQTTLP
+137 IHPLFNVEQTTLP
-150 HVDEKEFEKLRQQY
+150 LVDAKEFEKLRQQF

-197 IRKSTTGTAAYDTG
+197 VRKSTTGTAAYDTV

-216 IPDQKHFGNYMD
+216 IPDRKHFGNYMD

-253 MNGGKAPSSYALRY
+253 MNGGKAPSGDALRY
-267 EYLIAEIASGLKMA
+267 ERLIAEIASGLKMA

-291 ESREMVEYWTEE
+291 ESRDMVEYWTGE

-331 ERIESAHDR
+331 ERMESAHDR
-340 NKQQTEDL
+340 NRQQTEEL
-348 REQKEGRQ
+348 REQEEGRP

-368 ILRKGGMEIGDR
+368 ILRKGGMEISER

-385 QDDKREFLA
+385 PDDKREFLV
-394 RFDGLGHYDRLTQD
+394 RFEGLAHYEKQTRD
-408 ALSNARMQHDD
+408 ALDDARLQHDD
-419 PELVNIAYTQASDS
+419 PELVNIAYTQASGS
-433 AACIH
+433 AARIH
-438 RLCSEWMPQ
+438 RLCTEWLPQ

-453 AHVIADDINA
+453 VHVIADDIDA
-463 IPDKRSREFVVVL
+463 VPDKRSREFVVVL
-476 DKNTGIA
+476 DRNTGIA

-489 SARSGGDVVMQN
+489 SARSGGDVVMPN

-510 PDEVMTADERK
+510 PDEVMTADERR

-540 AAALTARGASYV
+540 AAALTAQGASYV
-552 RFFNRD
+552 RFYNKD

-563 HPDDSYFADK
+563 HPDDAYFADK
-573 QVYSARLDGRE
+573 QVYSARLDGKE
-584 IRNITAFD
+584 IRNVSTFD
-592 VSEAVSRAT
+592 VGEAVRRAT
-601 EVRFERIQMLRDDTG
+601 EVQFDRIQMLRDDAD
-616 GWALYLKPESE
+616 GWVLYLKPQNE

-658 NELAQKYYALAQ
+658 NELAQKYHALAQ
-670 AEPSLKIDLFGA
+670 ANPDLKVDLFGSV
-682 MPDGIDPLRIKRVNV
+682 PEGIDPLRIKRVNV

-707 VPVIDGIEKVQPRE
+707 VPVIDGINKVQPRE
-721 VSKQQWQRMWVAE
+721 VSRQQWQRMWVAE
-734 DLAQYKTCLA
+734 DVAQYKTCLA
-744 ANLFADI
+744 ASLFAD
-751 LIQKSEEKAVER
+751 LLMQKSEEKAVEK
-763 QHDEDTAIVCPDV
+763 QQDEDTAV
-776 ATVRPELHQYE
+776 VRPDMAAVRSELQQYAE
-787 SMKEKHPDA
+787 VKEKHPD
-796 VLLFRLGD
+796 VLLLFRNGD
-804 RYEAY
+804 NYEAY
-809 QEDVPRMEK
+809 QDDVPTMEK
-818 TLGLAKSEYG
+818 TLGLAKTEYG
-828 STQEGN
+828 GKKEGAS
-834 FAVKVSFPADMLD
+834 AVKVSFPADMLD
-847 SYLPKLVRSGARVA
+847 TYLPKLVRSGARVA
-861 ICEGMESMSE
+861 VCDALENKSMD
-871 SRKASMSLP
+871 RKAGMSLP
-880 HNTVKGVENMERHT
+880 HNAVTGAENMERHT